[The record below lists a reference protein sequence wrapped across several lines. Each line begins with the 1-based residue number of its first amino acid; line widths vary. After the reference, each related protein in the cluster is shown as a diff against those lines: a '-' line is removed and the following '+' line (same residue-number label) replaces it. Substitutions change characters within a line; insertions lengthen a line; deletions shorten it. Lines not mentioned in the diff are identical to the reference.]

1 MYNLND
7 LRFFVQAVDCG
18 GFAAAGRLTG
28 APKSTVAKR
37 VAELERQLGARLL
50 QRSSR
55 SFHLTDLGRDVYEH
69 ARAAVIEAEAA
80 EQAVKRRL
88 AEPSGLVRLT
98 TSVPVARFHLAPR
111 LAGIMQRHPKI
122 ELRLNVSDRFVDLLH
137 EGFDIAVRSH
147 AGPLPDSGL
156 VQRRMGVETVI
167 LAASPEFLARAG
179 TPRTPAELESFETIG
194 TGSDAPWPLT
204 HESGEQASLVPR
216 MRLSLDEAGM
226 LLAAAEAGLGVTC
239 LPETVAQTALAE
251 GRLVR
256 LLPGWRAG
264 TITTTILTPHRRGV
278 LPSVRA
284 VVEALLEA

>member
-55 SFHLTDLGRDVYEH
+55 SFRLTDLGRDVYEH

-111 LAGIMQRHPKI
+111 LAGIMRRHPKI

-167 LAASPEFLARAG
+167 LAASPDFLARAG
-179 TPRTPAELESFETIG
+179 TPRTPAELAACETIG
-194 TGSDAPWPLT
+194 TGSDAPWPLV
-204 HESGEQASLVPR
+204 HESGEQASLVPP

-226 LLAAAEAGLGVTC
+226 LLAAAEAGLGIAC
-239 LPETVAQTALAE
+239 LPETVAESALAG

-256 LLPGWRAG
+256 VLPGWRAG